1 MLLYLMFDIIPT
13 FQTLSILAAFT
24 GCPAPSPVAATVE
37 LKIEKPVYI
46 QTHSSAGLARM
57 KKRET
62 FMYKGREISRIL
74 GFTQGDVTYQYASG
88 YDVQKGEGGA
98 CLGMKDIKL
107 TITYS
112 PKVYISSDHNFLGCS
127 FAHVA
132 RHERKHYDADV
143 DILTKHL
150 EQIKSQLA
158 KGANAVAARGPLIE
172 PAIETVQGEMRL
184 KVIEAMQPLVK
195 KIRNLRLKAH
205 AAFDTD
211 EAYTRDAKACAQPLK

>member
-1 MLLYLMFDIIPT
+1 MFTILPIPPVLALLASL
-13 FQTLSILAAFT
+13 T
-24 GCPAPSPVAATVE
+24 GCPAPAPVAAAVE

-46 QTHSSAGLARM
+46 KTHSSADLARM

-62 FMYKGREISRIL
+62 FMYKGREISQIL
-74 GFTQGDVTYQYASG
+74 GFTQGDVTYHYASG
-88 YDVQKGEGGA
+88 YDVQKHNGTA

-132 RHERKHYDADV
+132 KHEQKHYDADV

-150 EQIKSQLA
+150 EPLKIQLE
-158 KGANAVAARGPLIE
+158 KGANAVGARGPVIE
-172 PAIETVQGEMRL
+172 PAIETVQGDMRL
-184 KVIEAMQPLVK
+184 NVIEAMQPLVK
-195 KIRNLRLKAH
+195 KIRALRLKTH

-211 EAYTRDAKACAQPLK
+211 AAYTRDAKACANPL

>member
-1 MLLYLMFDIIPT
+1 MFTFLPTPPVLALLASL
-13 FQTLSILAAFT
+13 T
-24 GCPAPSPVAATVE
+24 GCPAPAPVVAAVE

-46 QTHSSAGLARM
+46 KTHSSADLARM
-57 KKRET
+57 KSREA

-88 YDVQKGEGGA
+88 YEVQKDGGTA
-98 CLGMKDIKL
+98 CLGMKEIKL

-132 RHERKHYDADV
+132 KHEQKHYDADV

-150 EQIKSQLA
+150 EQLKTQLE
-158 KGANAVAARGPLIE
+158 KGANMLGARG
-172 PAIETVQGEMRL
+172 R
-184 KVIEAMQPLVK
+184 
-195 KIRNLRLKAH
+195 
-205 AAFDTD
+205 
-211 EAYTRDAKACAQPLK
+211 

>member
-1 MLLYLMFDIIPT
+1 MFT
-13 FQTLSILAAFT
+13 FMPSPETLAILATLT
-24 GCPAPSPVAATVE
+24 GCPAPAPVVATVE

-46 QTHSSAGLARM
+46 QTHSSADLARM

-62 FMYKGREISRIL
+62 FMYKGREISQIL

-88 YDVQKGEGGA
+88 YDVRKESGTA

-112 PKVYISSDHNFLGCS
+112 PKVYISSDNNFLGCS
-127 FAHVA
+127 FKHVA
-132 RHERKHYDADV
+132 KHEQKHYDADV
-143 DILTKHL
+143 HILTKHL
-150 EQIKSQLA
+150 AELKAQLA
-158 KGANAVAARGPLIE
+158 KGADAVGVRGPVIG
-172 PAIETVQGEMRL
+172 PAIETVQGDMRL

-211 EAYTRDAKACAQPLK
+211 EAYTRDAKACASPL